1 MLHKEAWLKLTKKV
15 KKEEIYPL
23 MTYAVLGRPSL
34 MFQVK
39 FTKDEEFIVMGNP
52 SMGGLK
58 LSSNFTFG
66 KREFMAIYP
75 LYYSQMLFDARYAD
89 IMQYAPYIFPPSPNH
104 RKRKPTMTQT
114 PTSEQETET
123 PRKNNEVYNE
133 RKRNRSLH
141 HHGYIER

>member
-1 MLHKEAWLKLTKKV
+1 MLPIEAWLKLTKKV
-15 KKEEIYPL
+15 KKEEVYPL

-89 IMQYAPYIFPPSPNH
+89 IMQYAPYIFPLI
-104 RKRKPTMTQT
+104 KQFV
-114 PTSEQETET
+114 ETNEDNLEEEMVIPEPEPKEEET
-123 PRKNNEVYNE
+123 NNDADAHLRAGN
-133 RKRNRSLH
+133 RNAKKK
-141 HHGYIER
+141 